1 VSALTERVHDVFSSS
16 CIILIEIP
24 FTNAKALELV
34 TSEVAEENKMYIRDI
49 TIALLLNYLLSSLDR
64 KCSSKLFLEITVLDW
79 FYQRSIALL
88 LSDIDSNY
96 SNFASMFGMLHS
108 INILLYHNSH
118 TQAPSASMITLPNK
132 GQNDQLLLSVLL
144 FCKDERYVSLC
155 ELLISTIE
163 RYLSKI
169 FSSYEDAD
177 TPSVSLP
184 E

>member
-1 VSALTERVHDVFSSS
+1 
-16 CIILIEIP
+16 LIEIP

-34 TSEVAEENKMYIRDI
+34 TSEVAEENKMYTRDI
-49 TIALLLNYLLSSLDR
+49 TIALILNYLLSSLDR

-108 INILLYHNSH
+108 INILLYQSSH

-144 FCKDERYVSLC
+144 FCKDERYVPLC